1 QSEMRFHE
9 YQKCFLLLPHI
20 LHLHHLLKTFKEES
34 TPGIAIS
41 QKLCDVDGELI
52 RLQIWDFGGQEIMHS
67 MHRFFLT
74 ERTLYVIVINARD
87 NTQDERAE
95 YWLNNV
101 KNFANGCPVIMVLN
115 KMDQNPTASINERL
129 LRNDY
134 PQIVKIIKMSAMK
147 DNVEKFGE
155 LMSTVIST
163 IRTFDSYAMD
173 FPVSWNKIKIRLME
187 MQWIFRYLGIK

>member
-1 QSEMRFHE
+1 MGFWWTGNYAFHA
-9 YQKCFLLLPHI
+9 
-20 LHLHHLLKTFKEES
+20 S
-34 TPGIAIS
+34 
-41 QKLCDVDGELI
+41 
-52 RLQIWDFGGQEIMHS
+52 
-67 MHRFFLT
+67 FFLT

-187 MQWIFRYLGIK
+187 MNSNYITDREYRKICSQYMVEDEQIQNWLLDWFHDLGISFNYHKKDQLLGAYMVLKPTL